1 MAGWKEISG
10 ASPYSTWR
18 ITSNQERVDNLC
30 QIPSKF
36 QLPYVATSA
45 RATRVA
51 SAWQV
56 IYGHGEEP
64 KHVVLP
70 GHATTLAARVPNAI
84 LDLDIEG
91 ESHLAMIKDIQRH
104 AIRPELQHI
113 DLLTV
118 KRGERVEIEVPVH
131 VEGEPAVGAVA
142 NQEETVLLVEAD
154 ALKAPEALTVT
165 IEGREAG
172 AHVLAS
178 DVELPSGVTLVA
190 DAELLIVNV
199 SEPEELDVPEPG
211 EEGENAPEG
220 DIVEASEESD
230 QAGEAHD
237 SDNSKH

>member
-1 MAGWKEISG
+1 MSETIKISATVRTDFGKGYARRIRMAG
-10 ASPYSTWR
+10 
-18 ITSNQERVDNLC
+18 D
-30 QIPSKF
+30 IP
-36 QLPYVATSA
+36 A
-45 RATRVA
+45 
-51 SAWQV
+51 V

-91 ESHLAMIKDIQRH
+91 DSHLAMIKDIQRH
-104 AIRPELQHI
+104 PIRPELQHI

-142 NQEETVLLVEAD
+142 NQEETALLVEAD
-154 ALKAPEALTVT
+154 ALKAPEALVVN

-172 AHVLAS
+172 AHVHAS
-178 DVELPSGVTLVA
+178 DVELPTGVTLVA
-190 DAELLIVNV
+190 DAELLVVNI
-199 SEPEELDVPEPG
+199 SEPEELDVPETG

-220 DIVEASEESD
+220 AEAD
-230 QAGEAHD
+230 AQVDEA
-237 SDNSKH
+237 K

>member
-1 MAGWKEISG
+1 MSETIKIAATVRTDFGKGYARRIRMAG
-10 ASPYSTWR
+10 
-18 ITSNQERVDNLC
+18 D
-30 QIPSKF
+30 IP
-36 QLPYVATSA
+36 A
-45 RATRVA
+45 
-51 SAWQV
+51 V

-91 ESHLAMIKDIQRH
+91 DSHLAMIKDIQRH
-104 AIRPELQHI
+104 PIRPELQHI

-142 NQEETVLLVEAD
+142 NQEETALLVEAD
-154 ALKAPEALTVT
+154 ALKAPEALVVN

-172 AHVLAS
+172 AHVHAS
-178 DVELPSGVTLVA
+178 DVELPTGVTLVA
-190 DAELLIVNV
+190 DAELLVVNI
-199 SEPEELDVPEPG
+199 SEPEELDVPETG

-220 DIVEASEESD
+220 AEAD
-230 QAGEAHD
+230 AQVDEA
-237 SDNSKH
+237 K

>member
-1 MAGWKEISG
+1 MSEIKIAAEPRTDFG
-10 ASPYSTWR
+10 KGYARR
-18 ITSNQERVDNLC
+18 IRAVGD
-30 QIPSKF
+30 IP
-36 QLPYVATSA
+36 A
-45 RATRVA
+45 
-51 SAWQV
+51 V
-56 IYGHGEEP
+56 IYGNGKEP
-64 KHVVLP
+64 KHVILP
-70 GHATTLAARVPNAI
+70 GHATTMAVRNKDVVLVIEVDGEQFKTRVQ
-84 LDLDIEG
+84 
-91 ESHLAMIKDIQRH
+91 DIQRH
-104 AIRPELQHI
+104 PIRPELQHI

-154 ALKAPEALTVT
+154 ALKAPEALTVS

-230 QAGEAHD
+230 
-237 SDNSKH
+237 

>member
-1 MAGWKEISG
+1 MSETIKLSATVRSDFGKGYARRIRMAG
-10 ASPYSTWR
+10 
-18 ITSNQERVDNLC
+18 D
-30 QIPSKF
+30 IP
-36 QLPYVATSA
+36 A
-45 RATRVA
+45 
-51 SAWQV
+51 V
-56 IYGHGEEP
+56 IYGHGEDP

-84 LDLDIEG
+84 LELDIEG
-91 ESHLAMIKDIQRH
+91 ENALVMIKDIQRH
-104 AIRPELQHI
+104 PIRPELQHM
-113 DLLTV
+113 DLLIV
-118 KRGERVEIEVPVH
+118 KRGERVEIEIPVR

-154 ALKAPEALTVT
+154 AIAAPDSLTVN

-178 DVELPSGVTLVA
+178 DVELPGDITLAA
-190 DAELLIVNV
+190 DADLLIVNI

-220 DIVEASEESD
+220 DIVKATEESD
-230 QAGEAHD
+230 QVGESND

>member
-1 MAGWKEISG
+1 MSDTIKISATVRSDFGKGYARRIRMAG
-10 ASPYSTWR
+10 
-18 ITSNQERVDNLC
+18 D
-30 QIPSKF
+30 IP
-36 QLPYVATSA
+36 A
-45 RATRVA
+45 
-51 SAWQV
+51 V

-91 ESHLAMIKDIQRH
+91 ESHLAMIKDIPRH

-154 ALKAPEALTVT
+154 ALKAPEALTVS

-230 QAGEAHD
+230 
-237 SDNSKH
+237 

>member
-1 MAGWKEISG
+1 MSDTIKISATVRSDFG
-10 ASPYSTWR
+10 KGLRAPHPHGRRHPRRHLRPRRRAQARST
-18 ITSNQERVDNLC
+18 
-30 QIPSKF
+30 
-36 QLPYVATSA
+36 
-45 RATRVA
+45 
-51 SAWQV
+51 
-56 IYGHGEEP
+56 
-64 KHVVLP
+64 P

-154 ALKAPEALTVT
+154 ALKAPEALIVS

-199 SEPEELDVPEPG
+199 SG
-211 EEGENAPEG
+211 ARGTRRSRAR
-220 DIVEASEESD
+220 
-230 QAGEAHD
+230 
-237 SDNSKH
+237 

>member
-1 MAGWKEISG
+1 MSETIKISATVRTDFGKGYARRIRMAG
-10 ASPYSTWR
+10 
-18 ITSNQERVDNLC
+18 D
-30 QIPSKF
+30 IP
-36 QLPYVATSA
+36 A
-45 RATRVA
+45 
-51 SAWQV
+51 V

-91 ESHLAMIKDIQRH
+91 DSHLAMIKDIQRH
-104 AIRPELQHI
+104 PIRPELQHI

-142 NQEETVLLVEAD
+142 NQEETALLVEAD
-154 ALKAPEALTVT
+154 ALKAPEALVVN

-172 AHVLAS
+172 AHVHAS
-178 DVELPSGVTLVA
+178 DVELPAGVTLVA
-190 DAELLIVNV
+190 DAELLVVNISV
-199 SEPEELDVPEPG
+199 PEELDVPEVG

-220 DIVEASEESD
+220 AEAD
-230 QAGEAHD
+230 AQVDEA
-237 SDNSKH
+237 K

>member
-1 MAGWKEISG
+1 MSETIKISATVRTDFGKGYARRIRMAG
-10 ASPYSTWR
+10 
-18 ITSNQERVDNLC
+18 D
-30 QIPSKF
+30 IP
-36 QLPYVATSA
+36 A
-45 RATRVA
+45 
-51 SAWQV
+51 V

-91 ESHLAMIKDIQRH
+91 DSHLAMIKDIQRH
-104 AIRPELQHI
+104 PIRPELQHI

-154 ALKAPEALTVT
+154 ALKSPEALVVN

-178 DVELPSGVTLVA
+178 DVELPAGVTLVA
-190 DAELLIVNV
+190 DAELLVVNI
-199 SEPEELDVPEPG
+199 SEPAVLDVPEVG

-220 DIVEASEESD
+220 AEAD
-230 QAGEAHD
+230 AQVDEA
-237 SDNSKH
+237 K

>member
-1 MAGWKEISG
+1 MSDTIKISATVRSDFGKGYARRIRMAGG
-10 ASPYSTWR
+10 
-18 ITSNQERVDNLC
+18 
-30 QIPSKF
+30 IP
-36 QLPYVATSA
+36 A
-45 RATRVA
+45 
-51 SAWQV
+51 V

-154 ALKAPEALTVT
+154 ALKAPEALTVS

>member
-1 MAGWKEISG
+1 MSDTIKISATVRSDFGKGYARRIRMAG
-10 ASPYSTWR
+10 
-18 ITSNQERVDNLC
+18 D
-30 QIPSKF
+30 IP
-36 QLPYVATSA
+36 A
-45 RATRVA
+45 
-51 SAWQV
+51 V

-104 AIRPELQHI
+104 AIRPVLQHI

-154 ALKAPEALTVT
+154 ALKAPEALTVS

>member
-1 MAGWKEISG
+1 MSDTIKISATVRSDFGKGYARRIRMAG
-10 ASPYSTWR
+10 
-18 ITSNQERVDNLC
+18 D
-30 QIPSKF
+30 IP
-36 QLPYVATSA
+36 A
-45 RATRVA
+45 
-51 SAWQV
+51 V

-84 LDLDIEG
+84 LDLDIVG

-104 AIRPELQHI
+104 AIRTELQHI

-154 ALKAPEALTVT
+154 ALKAPEALTVS

>member
-1 MAGWKEISG
+1 MSETIKISATVRTDFGKGYARRIRMAG
-10 ASPYSTWR
+10 
-18 ITSNQERVDNLC
+18 D
-30 QIPSKF
+30 IP
-36 QLPYVATSA
+36 A
-45 RATRVA
+45 
-51 SAWQV
+51 V

-91 ESHLAMIKDIQRH
+91 DSHLAMIKDIQRH
-104 AIRPELQHI
+104 PIRPELQHI

-154 ALKAPEALTVT
+154 ALKAPEALVVN

-172 AHVLAS
+172 AHVHAS
-178 DVELPSGVTLVA
+178 DVELPVGVTLVA
-190 DAELLIVNV
+190 DAELLVVNI
-199 SEPEELDVPEPG
+199 SEPEELDVPEVG

-220 DIVEASEESD
+220 AEAD
-230 QAGEAHD
+230 AQVDEA
-237 SDNSKH
+237 K